1 MTGCTFETLKSELR
15 FNSHTARGADDGVKK
30 RVVDRDLIVSIHIPL
45 EERMTGADIEYTVF
59 VECVSIHIPLEERM
73 TGSGVELPPGR
84 RRFNS
89 HTARGADDGR
99 LPGTRLGKPPVSIH
113 IPLEERMTVRQP
125 TLLPAVD
132 VSIHIPLEERMT
144 AASPSRGRRS
154 RWFQFTYRSRSG

>member
-73 TGSGVELPPGR
+73 TGGLVDPIRKIGC
-84 RRFNS
+84 FNS
-89 HTARGADDGR
+89 HTARGADDGQWA
-99 LPGTRLGKPPVSIH
+99 L
-113 IPLEERMTVRQP
+113 
-125 TLLPAVD
+125 
-132 VSIHIPLEERMT
+132 T
-144 AASPSRGRRS
+144 AA
-154 RWFQFTYRSRSG
+154 WTAAFQFTYRSRSG